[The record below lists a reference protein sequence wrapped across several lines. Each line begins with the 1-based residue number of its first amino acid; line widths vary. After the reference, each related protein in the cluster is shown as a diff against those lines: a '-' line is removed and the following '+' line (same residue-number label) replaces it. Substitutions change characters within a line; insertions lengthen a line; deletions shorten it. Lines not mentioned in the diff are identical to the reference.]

1 MDKRRIVDMKKQI
14 KFMVMDVDGT
24 LTDGK
29 IYMGING
36 EIFKAFDVR
45 DGYGIKRILK
55 ENRICPVIITGR
67 KSPIVEMR
75 GRELGITD
83 IYQGIENKL
92 CKLQEI
98 LGTYS
103 KKEEREY
110 SFQDVAYIG
119 DDIADL
125 QCLKAIRE
133 AGGIAG
139 CPADAVCVVK
149 EVSQYVCSRVGGAGA
164 VRELIDWVCGTA
176 L

>member
-1 MDKRRIVDMKKQI
+1 MKKQI

-36 EIFKAFDVR
+36 EILKAFDVK
-45 DGYGIKRILK
+45 DGYGIKKILK

-92 CKLQEI
+92 YKLQEV
-98 LGTYS
+98 LDSYS
-103 KKEEREY
+103 KKEGREY
-110 SFQDVAYIG
+110 SFEDVAYIG

-125 QCLKAIRE
+125 QCLKAVRE

-139 CPADAVCVVK
+139 CPADAVCEVK
-149 EVSQYVCSRVGGAGA
+149 EVSQYVCNKTGGTGA
-164 VRELIDWVCGTA
+164 VREFIDWICENC